1 MFRCRIQKLILA
13 QRMHKYAKRRFMRTH
28 VFLNWPRHKPHS
40 KFGTKNVPLN
50 NTGLILLVHQAHRK
64 IKTGTWKNSLQR
76 LWINYGRAHDQACAQ
91 PHNRRA
97 FKQTTHMQASA
108 QINMFY
114 FYLYIFFY
122 LGRSLSFSP
131 LSCLFLSFF
140 IFRSLILYFILSL
153 FYLFVFLKK

>member
-1 MFRCRIQKLILA
+1 
-13 QRMHKYAKRRFMRTH
+13 MHKYAKRRFMRTH

-122 LGRSLSFSP
+122 LCRSRLSLFFVLWFSISFSLSFIS
-131 LSCLFLSFF
+131 LSFWKNKE
-140 IFRSLILYFILSL
+140 RM
-153 FYLFVFLKK
+153 LKGCAVATSKIEMCKEHSMA

>member
-140 IFRSLILYFILSL
+140 IFRSLILYFILFL